1 MFYAVIRSVRLRR
14 ITVTAKDPEP
24 ELLHNS

>member
-14 ITVTAKDPEP
+14 ISVTAKEP
-24 ELLHNS
+24 DAELLHNP